1 MCHGTWL
8 QTTSAPGCSGV
19 HIQAHLSYSQANLS
33 KPELEKQTNIKIA
46 LIMENP
52 EVIPSNTELVAFH
65 EAHWYI
71 VI

>member
-1 MCHGTWL
+1 MALGCRQPVH
-8 QTTSAPGCSGV
+8 PGALV
-19 HIQAHLSYSQANLS
+19 HTPEQLELFPSKLS

-52 EVIPSNTELVAFH
+52 EVIPSITELVAFH